1 MKFWRCILTGVL
13 VFLAFADLAA
23 EEQALSPRVDDRDV
37 PNIYLDCNR
46 CDFDYLRE
54 NITFVN
60 YVRDRKDA
68 LVHIIVSTQRTGGG
82 GREYTLIFHGQKQ
95 YEGKS
100 DTLSF
105 ITEPEETDDSVRRKM
120 AHTIRLG
127 MVRYVAGTSVGK
139 FLSVQFNSP
148 RKPAEVRD
156 RWNYWVFRTRFR
168 SFANGQKSTNFFNLN
183 GSVSASRVTDAWKVN
198 LTFGTNY
205 SENRFDV
212 SSGTFRSID
221 RENWSYGLIV
231 KSIDEHWSVGAF
243 ADASSSTRRNVELDV
258 MLAPAIEYNLFPYS
272 ESTHRQLRIL
282 YQLGYNGFRYS
293 EVTIYDKISED
304 LVAHQLGVALEA
316 QQTWGSVDM
325 SVRWS
330 QYLNDLS
337 KNRLRIRG
345 GIALQLFRGFSLEI
359 DGNYE
364 QIRDQLFLPKSS
376 IPDEDI
382 LLRRRELET
391 SYRYFTSIGIRYTFG
406 SKFSNVVNP
415 RFSG

>member
-1 MKFWRCILTGVL
+1 MKFWRCIVTGAVL
-13 VFLAFADLAA
+13 V
-23 EEQALSPRVDDRDV
+23 LSSLQLSASELLVPGAVEDKDV
-37 PNIYLDCNR
+37 PNIFLDCNR

-68 LVHIIVSTQRTGGG
+68 LVHILVSTQRTGGG

-95 YEGKS
+95 YAGKS

-105 ITEPEETDDSVRRKM
+105 VTEPEETDDSIRRKM

-127 MVRYVAGTSVGK
+127 MVRYVAGTSIGE
-139 FLSVQFNSP
+139 FLSVQFNNP
-148 RKPAEVRD
+148 RKPAEVKD
-156 RWNYWVFRTRFR
+156 RWNYWVFRTRLR

-183 GSVSASRVTDAWKVN
+183 GSISASRVTEDWKIN
-198 LTFGTNY
+198 ISIGTNY

-212 SSGTFRSID
+212 STGTFRSID
-221 RENWSYGLIV
+221 RDNWSYALIV
-231 KSIDEHWSVGAF
+231 KSINDHWSIGGF

-258 MLAPAIEYNLFPYS
+258 MVSPAIEYNLFPYS
-272 ESTHRQLRIL
+272 ESTHRQLRFL
-282 YQLGYNGFRYS
+282 YQIGYNGFRYA
-293 EVTIYDKISED
+293 EETIYDKISDD
-304 LVAHQLGVALEA
+304 LLAHQLSVAVEA
-316 QQTWGSVDM
+316 RQTWGSVDM

-330 QYLNDLS
+330 QYLNDLA

-345 GIALQLFRGFSLEI
+345 GIELQLFRGFSLQI

-391 SYRYFTSIGIRYTFG
+391 SYRYFTSVGIRYTFG

-415 RFSG
+415 RFRG